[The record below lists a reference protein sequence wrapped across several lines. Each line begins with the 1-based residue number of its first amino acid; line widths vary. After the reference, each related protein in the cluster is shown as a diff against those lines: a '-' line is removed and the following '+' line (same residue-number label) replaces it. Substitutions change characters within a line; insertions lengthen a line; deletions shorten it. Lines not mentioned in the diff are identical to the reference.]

1 MKYMVAF
8 TGFHYVEADSEEE
21 AMEKVDDEATVYS
34 EYSYKD
40 PVEVDEFT
48 VRLYARRS
56 STVVCGRLRKTYH

>member
-1 MKYMVAF
+1 MKYTVAF

-21 AMEKVDDEATVYS
+21 AMEKVDDDDTVYS

-48 VRLYARRS
+48 VRL
-56 STVVCGRLRKTYH
+56 